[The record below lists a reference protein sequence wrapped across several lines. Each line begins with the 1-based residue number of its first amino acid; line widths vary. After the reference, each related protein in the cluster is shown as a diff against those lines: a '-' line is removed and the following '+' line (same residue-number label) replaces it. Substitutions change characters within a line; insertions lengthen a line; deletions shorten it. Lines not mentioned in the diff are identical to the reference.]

1 MILLNAIYFKSNKF
15 DSKKTNLLPFKN
27 LNNENK
33 NIETM
38 YQEFEK
44 VMYYEDEKIKMI
56 ELPYNDNL
64 SMIII
69 LPSEKYNSVID
80 YIKKEKEDYTLI
92 HNKLKETKNVKLYLP
107 KFKKIIFRF
116 KSF

>member
-38 YQEFEK
+38 YQDFEK
-44 VMYYEDEKIKMI
+44 VMYYEDE
-56 ELPYNDNL
+56 
-64 SMIII
+64 
-69 LPSEKYNSVID
+69 
-80 YIKKEKEDYTLI
+80 
-92 HNKLKETKNVKLYLP
+92 
-107 KFKKIIFRF
+107 
-116 KSF
+116 